1 MRKILIAEDEKAI
14 GSALSNKLSAEGYE
28 VTLVEDGAAALE
40 ELNSNRYDLAFVD
53 LIMTNIDGFKV
64 LEQMKDSQIDTPLV
78 VFSNLAQDT
87 DKERALGLGAAGFY
101 IKAEISLSEISDI
114 VKKYMR

>member
-40 ELNSNRYDLAFVD
+40 QLKTNHYDLAFVD
-53 LIMTNIDGFKV
+53 LIMTNVDGFKV
-64 LEQMKDSQIDTPLV
+64 LEEMKDSDNNTPLV

-87 DKERALGLGAAGFY
+87 DKERALELGAAGFY
-101 IKAEISLSEISDI
+101 IKADISLSEISDI
-114 VKKYMR
+114 VKKYIR